1 MKVIKKSAVILS
13 ILLSMSACAN
23 ASKMQPKSRTY
34 NDIDI
39 TEPVNLTMYL
49 IGERTQDF
57 DAVYERVNELLSEK
71 LNTTLTVQFVPAD
84 GKWSGY
90 EQLFLSGE
98 EFDLIF
104 TASGWGYY
112 ESIAGMGGFYEMT
125 PEFIASYAPDINI
138 LLPEDAWQQAAI
150 NGHIYMLPGYTREYG
165 MDVIGV
171 RGDLMEKYG
180 YEDLASPDELESF
193 LRDVAA
199 NESYITPM
207 GSRSGSSLPSFFLYP
222 GMRDVTA
229 TPYAFFVYNVSDPTD
244 NSIIYTI
251 DTPEFIT
258 FAKKMKE
265 FKNLGFWS
273 SNTLS
278 STETRADSWL
288 QGSAAIMVWNISA
301 VSGFARQ
308 INALH
313 PEWKATFIDVSR
325 STPKQINAYINNG
338 MAINSQSR
346 HPERAMMVLN
356 ELMTNSN
363 LYDLTTLGIEGIHWQ
378 AIGENHYLSLEDYTK
393 FPPFRTCCWGWR
405 NQEIER
411 EEYVDESDPVYLKLQ
426 ETLTNWDSQQKKTHP
441 YSSFSFNSAP
451 VEDIQQTIETIANQY
466 YLPIAAGL
474 VDDPEAAVEDL
485 RQRLAEAGIYEMY
498 EEMQKQAAEHWN
510 SAAHERTY
518 N

>member
-1 MKVIKKSAVILS
+1 MKMIKKMAMILS
-13 ILLSMSACAN
+13 VLLIASACAGTTE
-23 ASKMQPKSRTY
+23 SQPETRTY
-34 NDIDI
+34 NGIDI
-39 TEPVNLTMYL
+39 TEPLNLTMYL
-49 IGERTQDF
+49 MGDHTQDF
-57 DAVYERVNELLSEK
+57 DAVYERVNEILSER
-71 LNTTLTVQFVPAD
+71 LNTTLTIQFVPAD

-112 ESIAGMGGFYEMT
+112 ESIAGIGGFYDMT
-125 PEFIASYAPDINI
+125 PEFIASYAPDINA
-138 LLPEDAWQQAAI
+138 LLPEEAWQQATI
-150 NGHIYMLPGYTREYG
+150 DGHVYMVPGYTNEYG
-165 MDVIGV
+165 MDVVGV

-180 YEDLASPDELESF
+180 YEDISTPQELESF

-207 GSRSGSSLPSFFLYP
+207 GTRSGSSLPSFFLYP
-222 GMRDVTA
+222 GMRDVAA

-244 NSIIYTI
+244 DSIIYTI
-251 DTPEFIT
+251 DTPEFMA

-265 FKNLGFWS
+265 FKDLGFWS

-278 STETRADSWL
+278 STESRADSWL
-288 QGSAAIMVWNISA
+288 QGSSAIMVWNLSA

-313 PEWKATFIDVSR
+313 PEWNATFVDVTR

-338 MAINSQSR
+338 MAISSQSR

-356 ELMTNSN
+356 ELMTNPE
-363 LYDLTTLGIEGIHWQ
+363 LYDLTTLGIEGVHWQ
-378 AIGENHYLSLEDYTK
+378 AVDENHYRSLEDYTK

-411 EEYVDESDPVYLKLQ
+411 EEYIDESDPVYQKLQ
-426 ETLTNWDSQQKKTHP
+426 ETLTDWDSQQNQIHP
-441 YSSFSFNSAP
+441 YASFSFNSTP
-451 VEDIQQTIETIANQY
+451 VENIQRAVEEINSQY
-466 YLPIAAGL
+466 YLPIAAGM

-485 RQRLAEAGIYEMY
+485 RQRLSDAGIYEMY
-498 EEMQKQAAEHWN
+498 AEIQKQAAEHWS
-510 SAAHERTY
+510 SAAR
-518 N
+518 